1 MSLLAGLLGVGS
13 ALLGSSGDI
22 ISSLLS
28 ASSASSANKD
38 AKKMARE
45 NRAWMEKMSNT
56 AHQRQVA
63 DLRAAGLNP
72 ILSATGGSGAST
84 PSASTSYDPK
94 VPDWSGIAKA
104 GDAIKDG
111 ISTAMSFQKGL
122 TDIEATQAQAE
133 NFASASE
140 LNRQRSDLIEFDKAE
155 KSYDIEMKRIQSQFF
170 ADKQRMSKQSA
181 LNRLHREE
189 VDLREKYAN
198 WAFRNSKIGRD
209 LYRDSMISHAYP
221 GVLSGRFGK
230 FSGQVPAYLFRGS
243 KTEDDGRWWGSE
255 RPRWFPYWSDFVD
268 TDITITKAD

>member
-94 VPDWSGIAKA
+94 VPDWSGIARA

-140 LNRQRSDLIEFDKAE
+140 LNRQRSDLVEFEKAE
-155 KSYDIEMKRIQSQFF
+155 KSYDIQMKDIQAQYFKDEK
-170 ADKQRMSKQSA
+170 AMGKQSA

-189 VDLREKYAN
+189 VELREKYAN
-198 WAFRNSKIGRD
+198 WAFRNSPIGRN
-209 LYRDSMISHAYP
+209 LYRDSMISKAYP
-221 GVLSGRFGK
+221 GTINGRFGK
-230 FSGQVPAYLFRGS
+230 ASGQIPAYLLRGS

-255 RPRWFPYWSDFVD
+255 RPRWFPYWSDQ
-268 TDITITKAD
+268 INSEISIKKAR